1 MPDRDPKRVPGVK
14 AIGRRWPDRLPL
26 GPHASM
32 HSFVRQCIQCEA
44 TAIARRAV
52 GFGYAR
58 AEAAGNGTGEDGIVD
73 AGSENDGR
81 WGALAALRGKHDHRG
96 GAADVAYWT
105 IRDAI
110 RTGVIRPGARLVE
123 LDLAAALEMSRTPVR
138 EALRRLDVERLVE
151 HAPRRG
157 YLVPTVTL
165 EELVEIFE
173 IREVLEG
180 LAARRAA
187 QRMAP
192 AEIDALRTTVERM
205 EQARDADDL
214 TLLAEAS
221 VAFHRVLR
229 SGSRHARLPTL
240 IGVLGDSHP
249 SFGAHELAPERVG
262 PAVAEHR
269 AIYEAI
275 AARDPDAAE
284 TLTREHAR
292 HALGAQILA
301 HHLAG
306 HE

>member
-1 MPDRDPKRVPGVK
+1 MEGG
-14 AIGRRWPDRLPL
+14 I
-26 GPHASM
+26 
-32 HSFVRQCIQCEA
+32 
-44 TAIARRAV
+44 RRA
-52 GFGYAR
+52 GFGYAQFDG
-58 AEAAGNGTGEDGIVD
+58 AGGGEVGNV
-73 AGSENDGR
+73 GNDGGENGH
-81 WGALAALRGKHDHRG
+81 WGALAALRAKHDHRG

-110 RTGVIRPGARLVE
+110 RTGVIGPGERLVE

-173 IREVLEG
+173 IRGVLEG

-214 TLLAEAS
+214 TGLAEAS
-221 VAFHRVLR
+221 VTFHRLLR

-249 SFGAHELAPERVG
+249 SFGAHELAPERVS

-269 AIYEAI
+269 AIFAAI
-275 AARDPDAAE
+275 AARDADAAE

-292 HALGAQILA
+292 HALSAQILA

-306 HE
+306 NE